1 MTIKGAQSVRLRRV
15 YNVLVYNVQCDAV
28 VFESQPPFKFY
39 TTMKD
44 LSKEAIKTALDESS
58 GNRRRAAM
66 QLDITERHLY
76 RLLIKHELK

>member
-1 MTIKGAQSVRLRRV
+1 M
-15 YNVLVYNVQCDAV
+15 
-28 VFESQPPFKFY
+28 FESQPPFKFY